1 MKKKYEIAYTDRQ
14 IRSRALSVHGL
25 HHGSA
30 EERALRDVLQRL
42 LERSD
47 PKILVLIRT
56 KRKLKTV
63 TVSTVSGSPTHTI
76 RSHNRIEEAASSGA
90 YNTAVRHI
98 LMIED
103 SAH

>member
-56 KRKLKTV
+56 QRKLKRCTAC
-63 TVSTVSGSPTHTI
+63 GSPTHTI